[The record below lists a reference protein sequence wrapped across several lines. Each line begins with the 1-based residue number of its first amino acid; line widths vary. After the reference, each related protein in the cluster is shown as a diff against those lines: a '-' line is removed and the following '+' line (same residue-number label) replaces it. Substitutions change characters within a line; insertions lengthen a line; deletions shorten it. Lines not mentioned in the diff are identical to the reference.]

1 MKIICDWDN
10 CKKTGSYKAPIEKDN
25 SKKFKLLCLRTYKNI

>member
-10 CKKTGSYKAPIEKDN
+10 CKEAGVYKAPIEKDN
-25 SKKFKLLCLRTYKNI
+25 SKEYRLLC